1 MPQLQFPNNMDFAPL
16 FTSESVKH
24 KFWGC
29 IQTRRAWRW
38 ATFIMLELYGVK
50 TGNLDC
56 FNWKQAMFGE
66 RIPRKYGPQVKIWHL
81 LKGIIL

>member
-1 MPQLQFPNNMDFAPL
+1 
-16 FTSESVKH
+16 
-24 KFWGC
+24 
-29 IQTRRAWRW
+29 
-38 ATFIMLELYGVK
+38 MLELYGVK

-66 RIPRKYGPQVKIWHL
+66 RIPRKYGPQVKIRHL